1 MCDIMG
7 VILLRQLTLYLSSH
21 EIFHAQNW
29 QLPIINDSEQG
40 VYSLFWATSFEIQIA
55 PDFHPLTNAFIC
67 LCDAMSMMSVVGA
80 VYKQQVCRSFELL

>member
-1 MCDIMG
+1 MKFSMLRIDNSQLSM
-7 VILLRQLTLYLSSH
+7 ILSR
-21 EIFHAQNW
+21 E
-29 QLPIINDSEQG
+29 
-40 VYSLFWATSFEIQIA
+40 LFWATSFEIQIA